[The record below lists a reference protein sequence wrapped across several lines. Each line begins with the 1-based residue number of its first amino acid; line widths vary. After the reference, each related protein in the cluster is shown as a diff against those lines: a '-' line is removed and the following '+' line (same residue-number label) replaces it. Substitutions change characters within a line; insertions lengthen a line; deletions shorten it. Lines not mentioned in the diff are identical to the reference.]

1 MAKVCEYF
9 LKLILLLNIISFFG
23 CYPALK
29 KEAERPEDAL
39 TRIRFFYPKFQDDT
53 DFSSLAQAI
62 RRNLAYL
69 DRLDPQY
76 VFYYGPHK
84 YTSQQVRD
92 SQEAFLK
99 LILEN
104 PDSRELN
111 KKIKKHFLVYRAA
124 GRVGNNKVLFTG
136 YFEPI
141 FEGRL
146 TPDEGFQYPLYRQPD
161 DLIKIDLSL
170 FRKEFQGKTI
180 VARITGK
187 EVLPYFT
194 RRQIEEDKVLGGK
207 DLEVAWLKDPLDVT
221 FLHIQ
226 GSGRLRLADGDT
238 ISVGYQ
244 ASNGLS
250 YQSIGRYMLDKGL
263 LRREEMS
270 MQSIRIYLSEHP
282 EAMGEVLNHNP
293 SYVFFRLL
301 EGGPLGN
308 ISVPLTPGR
317 SVALDSRLFPKGAL
331 CFVSCQKP
339 IVDNNGEITGW
350 TKFSRFVLNQDTG
363 GAIRG
368 SGRADLFWGSGPHAE
383 VTAGHLQHDGELYV
397 LIKKP

>member
-244 ASNGLS
+244 ASNGLP

>member
-39 TRIRFFYPKFQDDT
+39 TRIRFFYPKLQDDT

-161 DLIKIDLSL
+161 DLIKID
-170 FRKEFQGKTI
+170 FI
-180 VARITGK
+180 
-187 EVLPYFT
+187 
-194 RRQIEEDKVLGGK
+194 
-207 DLEVAWLKDPLDVT
+207 
-221 FLHIQ
+221 
-226 GSGRLRLADGDT
+226 
-238 ISVGYQ
+238 
-244 ASNGLS
+244 
-250 YQSIGRYMLDKGL
+250 
-263 LRREEMS
+263 
-270 MQSIRIYLSEHP
+270 
-282 EAMGEVLNHNP
+282 
-293 SYVFFRLL
+293 
-301 EGGPLGN
+301 
-308 ISVPLTPGR
+308 
-317 SVALDSRLFPKGAL
+317 
-331 CFVSCQKP
+331 
-339 IVDNNGEITGW
+339 
-350 TKFSRFVLNQDTG
+350 
-363 GAIRG
+363 
-368 SGRADLFWGSGPHAE
+368 
-383 VTAGHLQHDGELYV
+383 
-397 LIKKP
+397 